1 MNDEQPKKKKGK
13 WRYIVHVVLFATLAL
28 AGTLLYRG
36 KQFKSRQLSTA
47 ATPTPDIDWQKA
59 VSHLQGAV
67 RIQTISRSQHGT
79 RTSALRREDVVAFRT
94 FANYLSGTFPK
105 AHEAMQRE
113 VVAEHSLL
121 YRWEGSDAGL
131 PPSVIAG
138 HMDVA
143 TVQPGTSMSWTEKP
157 FSGAVR
163 DDMIWGRGTLDDKSF
178 VVGLFEALEQLA
190 SSGFKPKRTL
200 YVALSHDQMRGGEV
214 GTRGLAQ
221 ALSAKAPK
229 FQVVLTEGLAVVK
242 GFMPEIPAPIAMVG
256 IGEKGQASVL
266 LQSEGAGADSKLEAA
281 QKRLEEQPMPAEFS
295 GPAVNQFEYLASELP
310 FPIRVAVANR
320 WLFSGLLEDR
330 IKQSQGSEALIR
342 TLVTSTDV
350 PPGIDQKQLPAHPT
364 LANYRLRPG
373 DTLEALKAHAA
384 KVVADPSIKLSLLE
398 GAYPAPPV
406 SPVDA
411 PEFKQFQEV
420 VKGAFPESVFAPSLV
435 LGATDARHYSALS
448 ANIYRFRPLLLAP
461 DDMSRS
467 RNSDER
473 IRIEDYKRV
482 VTFCAS
488 FVQKFS
494 SGEP

>member
-1 MNDEQPKKKKGK
+1 MSDEVPKQKKSK
-13 WRYIVHVVLFATLAL
+13 WRYLIHIVLLSTLAL

-36 KQFKSRQLSTA
+36 KRFESRQISVAEASAPEL
-47 ATPTPDIDWQKA
+47 DWQSA
-59 VSHLQGAV
+59 VGRLQGAV

-79 RTSALRREDVVAFRT
+79 RTSALRREDVAAFRA
-94 FANYLSGTFPK
+94 FRSYLSGSFVK
-105 AHEAMQRE
+105 AHEVMQRE
-113 VVAEHSLL
+113 VIAEHSLL
-121 YRWEGSDAGL
+121 YSWQGSDKSL
-131 PPSVIAG
+131 EPVLIAG

-143 TVQPGTSMSWTEKP
+143 TVLPGTSMSWTEKP

-163 DDMIWGRGTLDDKSF
+163 DEMIWGRGTLDDKSF
-178 VVGLFEALEQLA
+178 VVGLFEALEALA
-190 SSGFKPKRTL
+190 SRGFEPKRTL
-200 YVALSHDQMRGGEV
+200 YIALSHDQMRGGEV
-214 GTRGLAQ
+214 GTRGLAK

-229 FQVVLTEGLAVVK
+229 FRVVLSEGLAVVK

-256 IGEKGQASVL
+256 LGEKGQASLL
-266 LQSEGAGADSKLEAA
+266 LQSDSAGAESKLEAA
-281 QKRLEEQPMPAEFS
+281 QKRLEEKPMPAEFS
-295 GPAVNQFEYLASELP
+295 GPAVLQFEYLASELP

-342 TLVTSTDV
+342 TLVTTTDV
-350 PPGIDQKQLPAHPT
+350 PPGIDEKQLPAHPV

-384 KVVADPSIKLSLLE
+384 KVVGDPSIKLSFLE

-406 SPVDA
+406 SPDEA
-411 PEFKQFQEV
+411 PEFKLFQEV
-420 VKGAFPESVFAPSLV
+420 VESVFPEAVFAPSLV

-448 ANIYRFRPLLLAP
+448 PNIYRFRPLVLAP

-473 IRIEDYKRV
+473 IRVEDYKRV
-482 VTFCAS
+482 VTFCS
-488 FVQKFS
+488 TFVQKFA
-494 SGEP
+494 E